1 MQMAL
6 NVILQTCF
14 GLQDWQNTLFALCE
28 IHRITLSASHKHG
41 ITAPNSIRYSFLV
54 LHFFLP
60 MASTT
65 VLTMLWKKHALHRGK
80 SRPFLEADLPISTL
94 HNCTKLFEQAVVNA
108 TPENRQTAIKV
119 IDAPF
124 GSDWHEA
131 RQQQCAIGFHR
142 LGKRLFCPWRKC
154 RKRAAIHRTTIPK
167 FIWTH
172 FNRPHV
178 CILH

>member
-1 MQMAL
+1 MPILAASGIGCSAKRYAGSVYTRMAL
-6 NVILQTCF
+6 NVILQTRF
-14 GLQDWQNTLFALCE
+14 GPQDRQNALFALRK
-28 IHRITLSASHKHG
+28 IRRITLPDSHKHG
-41 ITAPNSIRYSFLV
+41 KTASNSTRLSFLV

-131 RQQQCAIGFHR
+131 RQRQCTIGFHR
-142 LGKRLFCPWRKC
+142 HGKRLAVP
-154 RKRAAIHRTTIPK
+154 
-167 FIWTH
+167 
-172 FNRPHV
+172 
-178 CILH
+178 